1 MSKHPVPDAAQV
13 KDLLGF
19 LFDGLAVKAAPK
31 LDISAASGSFLALYI
46 ADDGSPVALCA
57 CNLAFAA
64 NAGAALSMLPPT
76 AAKEAI
82 KEKLLTPAMND
93 NLREV
98 MNICSRLMMREGS
111 AHLRLEQVYPAKA
124 LPPPAATVA
133 GSATGRAD
141 FEVTLG
147 KYGAGVLSILTV

>member
-19 LFDGLAVKAAPK
+19 LFDGLTVKAAPK
-31 LDISAASGSFLALYI
+31 LDVSATSGSFLAVYV
-46 ADDGSPVALCA
+46 ADDGSAVALGA

-76 AAKEAI
+76 AAKEAV
-82 KEKLLTPAMND
+82 KNKLLTPAMND

-98 MNICSRLMMREGS
+98 MNICTRLMLREGS
-111 AHLRLEQVYPAKA
+111 AHLRLDQLYQANA
-124 LPPPAATVA
+124 LPPAAAAVAGAATA
-133 GSATGRAD
+133 RAD

-147 KYGAGVLSILTV
+147 KYGAGALSILTV

>member
-19 LFDGLAVKAAPK
+19 LFDGTAVKAAPK
-31 LDISAASGSFLALYI
+31 LDISPTSGSSLALYV

-57 CNLAFAA
+57 CNVAFAA
-64 NAGAALSMLPPT
+64 NAGAALSMLPLA
-76 AAKEAI
+76 AAKEAA
-82 KEKLLTPAMND
+82 KNKLLTPAMND

-98 MNICSRLMMREGS
+98 MNICSRLMLRDGS
-111 AHLRLEQVYPAKA
+111 AHLRLDQVYPANA
-124 LPPPAATVA
+124 LPPAAAAIV
-133 GSATGRAD
+133 SAMTGRAD

-147 KYGAGVLSILTV
+147 KYGIGALSVLAV

>member
-19 LFDGLAVKAAPK
+19 LFDGLAVKPAPK
-31 LDISAASGSFLALYI
+31 LDISPTSGNFLAVYV

-57 CNLAFAA
+57 CNVAFAA
-64 NAGAALSMLPPT
+64 NAGAALSMLLPT
-76 AAKEAI
+76 AAKEAA
-82 KEKLLTPAMND
+82 KNKLLTPAMND

-98 MNICSRLMMREGS
+98 MNICSRLMLRDGS
-111 AHLRLEQVYPAKA
+111 AHLRLDQVYQANA
-124 LPPPAATVA
+124 LPPPAAA
-133 GSATGRAD
+133 AASSMTGRVD

-147 KYGAGVLSILTV
+147 KYGPGALSVLAV

>member
-31 LDISAASGSFLALYI
+31 LDISPTSGSFLAVYV
-46 ADDGSPVALCA
+46 ADDGSPVALAA
-57 CNLAFAA
+57 CNIAFAA
-64 NAGAALSMLPPT
+64 NAGAGLSMLPLA
-76 AAKEAI
+76 AAKEAA
-82 KEKLLTPAMND
+82 KNKLLTPAMND

-98 MNICSRLMMREGS
+98 MNICSRLMLRDGS
-111 AHLRLEQVYPAKA
+111 AHLRLEQVCQANA
-124 LPPPAATVA
+124 LPPAAAAIVSA
-133 GSATGRAD
+133 ATGRAD

-147 KYGAGVLSILTV
+147 KYGIGALSILTV